1 MRTPST
7 LKTMP
12 LAAARLRSASARRD
26 TRLSA
31 GYLVARMQGHAAPAL
46 AHAHGDGWHSH
57 GGRWH
62 SHVPPASARDA
73 VSWRGLLA
81 LGVSG
86 GLVPCPSAMVLLLAA
101 VALNRTAFGLVLVLA
116 FSAGLALTLI
126 GVGLAFLYARHKLP
140 SGFAGGRAVRWL
152 PAMSATAITGIGIA
166 LCYAAATSIL

>member
-1 MRTPST
+1 
-7 LKTMP
+7 MP
-12 LAAARLRSASARRD
+12 LAAARLRSAPARRD
-26 TRLSA
+26 SRPSA

-46 AHAHGDGWHSH
+46 AHAHGEGWHSH

-140 SGFAGGRAVRWL
+140 SGFAGGRAMRWL
-152 PAMSATAITGIGIA
+152 PALSATAITGIGIA